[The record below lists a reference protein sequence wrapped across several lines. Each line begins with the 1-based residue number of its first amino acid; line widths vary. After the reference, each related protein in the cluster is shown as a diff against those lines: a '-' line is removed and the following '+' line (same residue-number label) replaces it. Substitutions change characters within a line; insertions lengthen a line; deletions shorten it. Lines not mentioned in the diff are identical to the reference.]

1 MGQRFVDPE
10 EHQPDAHTRR
20 KQHGKPAGISE
31 IRLGVRSADA
41 NLAQRRYDQA
51 QAKQDEDI
59 GGQNEEPSQIAG
71 QEAKNGVVDRRNR
84 ILQCQGEYDEQQ
96 YHE

>member
-51 QAKQDEDI
+51 QTKQDEDI
-59 GGQNEEPSQIAG
+59 GGQNEEPRQVAG
-71 QEAKNGVVDRRNR
+71 QKAENRVVKRCDGV
-84 ILQCQGEYDEQQ
+84 L
-96 YHE
+96 